1 MENRDKLI
9 ILYDYYGE
17 LLTDLQKEYF
27 EDYYFSNLSLSEIAE
42 NNNISRNA
50 VHNQLK
56 TSEEKLEN
64 YEKILKIFKKN
75 KEVEKLLKNSDLK
88 EKIMNI
94 LEGE

>member
-1 MENRDKLI
+1 MENRDRLV

-42 NNNISRNA
+42 NNNVSRNA
-50 VHNQLK
+50 VHNQIK
-56 TSEEKLEN
+56 VCEEKLEN
-64 YEKILKIFKKN
+64 YEEKLKIFKKN
-75 KEVEKLLKNSDLK
+75 KMVERLLKDNELK
-88 EKIMNI
+88 DEIMNI

>member
-1 MENRDKLI
+1 MENTNRLI
-9 ILYDYYGE
+9 ILYDYYE
-17 LLTDLQKEYF
+17 SLLTEQQKEYF

-42 NNNISRNA
+42 NKNVSRNA

-56 TSEEKLEN
+56 ITEEKLEN
-64 YEKILKIFKKN
+64 YELKLKLFEKN
-75 KEVEKLLKNSDLK
+75 KKVEKVLENSELK

>member
-75 KEVEKLLKNSDLK
+75 KKVEKLLKNSDLK